1 MNVDLP
7 APFGPSSPVTPG
19 GTDTLT
25 SLRPMTWPYHLET
38 CSAVTIA
45 VIVLSRGFAPR
56 TPLHALSL
64 AASPARSD
72 RVAHSLSLVR
82 RPSRDHLD
90 AADSPLEDRDGDDD
104 QADDDQR
111 GDLPRR
117 GVARLQPEDDVD
129 HLRDVRADRDP
140 GDAAA
145 AGDRIQRAVDRRGE
159 EGDAE
164 VEDRAVSCGL

>member
-19 GTDTLT
+19 GTVTVT
-25 SLRPMTWPYHLET
+25 SFRPMTWPYHFET
-38 CSAVTIA
+38 CSAVTIG

-72 RVAHSLSLVR
+72 RVAHSLSLAR
-82 RPSRDHLD
+82 SASCHHLY
-90 AADSPLEDRDGDDD
+90 AADPPLEDRDGHDD
-104 QADDDQR
+104 QADDDQG

-117 GVARLQPEDDVD
+117 GVARFQPEDHVD
-129 HLRDVRADRDP
+129 HLRDVGADRD
-140 GDAAA
+140 
-145 AGDRIQRAVDRRGE
+145 
-159 EGDAE
+159 
-164 VEDRAVSCGL
+164 